1 MSFASN
7 FIFNI
12 TTNSDCY
19 LSTASKS
26 KPTNEP
32 RSKPRK
38 GVYLSTIST
47 PLDHSGNHLSHNHR
61 LAVKSSNNPEST
73 DHPFMDAVPFTWR
86 ARKGYI
92 PAPTPE
98 PEPEPTPLPPA
109 AAATQIMVSHNYFVV
124 VPQPQPLAYAA
135 QLFQAAPVTIA
146 APAATVAASKKA
158 PSVAKSTKSSSK
170 KGDPED
176 DGPKVSP
183 PPQSP
188 PAPASEA
195 TLVEEPKK
203 DMNEPPGLRPGMN
216 YMFPAEHTK
225 LHIFNKSS
233 KVWED
238 KHTGKSL

>member
-1 MSFASN
+1 M
-7 FIFNI
+7 
-12 TTNSDCY
+12 
-19 LSTASKS
+19 
-26 KPTNEP
+26 
-32 RSKPRK
+32 
-38 GVYLSTIST
+38 
-47 PLDHSGNHLSHNHR
+47 
-61 LAVKSSNNPEST
+61 
-73 DHPFMDAVPFTWR
+73 
-86 ARKGYI
+86 
-92 PAPTPE
+92 
-98 PEPEPTPLPPA
+98 
-109 AAATQIMVSHNYFVV
+109 QI
-124 VPQPQPLAYAA
+124 
-135 QLFQAAPVTIA
+135 
-146 APAATVAASKKA
+146 ATVAASKKA